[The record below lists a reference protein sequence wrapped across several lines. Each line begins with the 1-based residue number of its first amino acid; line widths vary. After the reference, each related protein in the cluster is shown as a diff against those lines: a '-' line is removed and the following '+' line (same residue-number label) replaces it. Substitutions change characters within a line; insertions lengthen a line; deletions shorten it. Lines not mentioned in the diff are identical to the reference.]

1 MRSSLVIGLAVAS
14 ACDCTVFAT
23 RAGEHVVYH
32 WDVATWAEEDER
44 LCGGTVAAADQ
55 LVVAMSTHYGWPLAQ
70 EGPTIEYFWDRQ
82 LAPSACSDTSQCVEG
97 GRVVL
102 SYQPFDTH
110 ELAHTAQGGHG
121 NLPFIEE
128 GLASRWQSGMVD
140 FGPTY
145 LTSATFLSEA
155 QLRAQLEMRILQDI
169 DQLDYQRGM
178 TWLVALETAF
188 GPAKVGEFIDQLRW
202 SSSPDDVERALQRV
216 FGISLAESV
225 ALAEA
230 VPEGTV
236 DDPIC
241 EFANLPTWTL
251 TEEPGH
257 SVYVDRGEA
266 HCDDDDLI
274 SIQGQLATWLFAIE
288 FPESVISL
296 DVNVSLPA
304 GVKRDRQLMTLAT
317 CNGKV
322 DIESMPFMVFSP
334 GYGSETVL
342 LHGRHVGALIG
353 EVTADG
359 SVELPRVSFEVVLPP
374 IEELSP

>member
-1 MRSSLVIGLAVAS
+1 MRSSLVIGLVITCG
-14 ACDCTVFAT
+14 CDYTVFAT
-23 RAGEHVVYH
+23 QTGEHVVYH
-32 WDVATWAEEDER
+32 WNVATWAAEDER
-44 LCGGTVAAADQ
+44 LCGGTAAAADQ
-55 LVVAMSTHYGWPLAQ
+55 LVVAVSMHYGWSLPK
-70 EGPTIEYFWDRQ
+70 EGPTIEYFWDRE
-82 LAPSACSDTSQCVEG
+82 LAWSSCSDTSQCVRG
-97 GRVVL
+97 GRVVFTHV
-102 SYQPFDTH
+102 PFDAH

-121 NLPFIEE
+121 NLPLIQE
-128 GLASRWQSGMVD
+128 GFATRWESGMID

-145 LTSATFLSEA
+145 LTSATFFSEA
-155 QLRAQLEMRILQDI
+155 QLRAQLEFRSLKDI
-169 DQLDYQRGM
+169 DQVDYQRGM

-188 GPAKVGEFIDQLRW
+188 GPAKLAEFIDQLGW
-202 SSSPDDVERALQRV
+202 LSSPDDVERALQKV

-236 DDPIC
+236 DDPVC

-251 TEEPGH
+251 TAEPGDYA
-257 SVYVDRGEA
+257 YVDRGEA

-274 SIQGQLATWLFAIE
+274 SIHGQRATWLFAIE
-288 FPESVISL
+288 LPDSVISL

-304 GVKRDRQLMTLAT
+304 GVKLDRQHVTLAT
-317 CNGKV
+317 CNGQV
-322 DIESMPFMVFSP
+322 DVETMPFMVFSP

-359 SVELPRVSFEVVLPP
+359 SVELPRVSFEVVPHD
-374 IEELSP
+374 

>member
-1 MRSSLVIGLAVAS
+1 MKSLLVIGLVITCG
-14 ACDCTVFAT
+14 CDYTVFAT
-23 RAGEHVVYH
+23 QAGEHVVYH
-32 WDVATWAEEDER
+32 WEVATWAAEDER
-44 LCGGTVAAADQ
+44 LCGGTAAAADQ
-55 LVVAMSTHYGWPLAQ
+55 LVVAISTHYGWPLP
-70 EGPTIEYFWDRQ
+70 EDGPTIEYFWDRE
-82 LAPSACSDTSQCVEG
+82 LTRISCSVPGSECTDG
-97 GRVVL
+97 GRMVFA
-102 SYQPFDTH
+102 YAPFKTH
-110 ELAHTAQGGHG
+110 ELAHTAQGAHG
-121 NLPFIEE
+121 YLPFIEE
-128 GLASRWQSGMVD
+128 GFASRWQSGMVD
-140 FGPTY
+140 LGPTF

-155 QLRAQLEMRILQDI
+155 QLRAQLELRIPQDI
-169 DQLDYQRGM
+169 DQVDYQRGM

-188 GPAKVGEFIDQLRW
+188 GAAKLAEFIDQLGW
-202 SSSPDDVERALQRV
+202 LSSPDDVERALQRV

-236 DDPIC
+236 DDPVC

-274 SIQGQLATWLFAIE
+274 SIHGQRATWLFAIE
-288 FPESVISL
+288 LPEAVISL

-304 GVKRDRQLMTLAT
+304 GVKRDRQKMTLAT
-317 CNGKV
+317 CNGQV
-322 DIESMPFMVFSP
+322 DVESMPFMVFSP

-359 SVELPRVSFEVVLPP
+359 SVVLPRVSFEVGVP
-374 IEELSP
+374 